1 MKFFNI
7 LVISALIFLCVST
20 LNAEI
25 YTWTDEKGV
34 KHYSDTPPENEEN
47 YEVHTES
54 KTYKYDE
61 EADKKR
67 TEADQ
72 KQIQNLIKED
82 NENDKIQQREKKLK
96 AQEAE
101 KNRPPT
107 QEEKIAA
114 EKDKLE
120 EKISFLEG
128 QPLEYFGNELNKHRY
143 VEHYRGRLKL
153 LRQNPNKYFSKPDIW
168 QGNVQIPD

>member
-7 LVISALIFLCVST
+7 LVISTLTFFCIST

-25 YTWTDEKGV
+25 YTWTDDEGV

-47 YEVHTES
+47 YKIHKVT
-54 KTYKYDE
+54 KTFKYDE

-72 KQIQNLIKED
+72 KKIRNLLNED
-82 NENDKIQQREKKLK
+82 DENDKKQRQEKRLK
-96 AQEAE
+96 AQKVE
-101 KNRPPT
+101 KDQPPT

-114 EKDKLE
+114 EKNKLE

-128 QPLEYFGNELNKHRY
+128 QPFEYFGNELNKHRY
-143 VEHYRGRLKL
+143 VEHYRSRLKL
-153 LRQNPNKYFSKPDIW
+153 LQQNPNKYFKMPDTW
-168 QGNVQIPD
+168 QGNIKIPD

>member
-7 LVISALIFLCVST
+7 LVISALTIFCISA

-25 YTWTDEKGV
+25 YTWTDENGV

-47 YEVHTES
+47 YEVHTIS

-61 EADKKR
+61 EADIKR

-72 KQIQNLIKED
+72 NQIRNILKED
-82 NENDKIQQREKKLK
+82 EENDKKQRQEKRLK
-96 AQEAE
+96 AREAE
-101 KNRPPT
+101 KNRPPS

-120 EKISFLEG
+120 KKISFLDA
-128 QPLEYFGNELNKHRY
+128 QSFEYFGNELNKHRY
-143 VEHYRGRLKL
+143 VEHYRSRLKML
-153 LRQNPNKYFSKPDIW
+153 EQNPKKYFSKPDTW
-168 QGNVQIPD
+168 QGNIKIPD

>member
-7 LVISALIFLCVST
+7 LIIFALTFWCVSALNS
-20 LNAEI
+20 EI
-25 YTWTDEKGV
+25 YTWTDEEGV

-47 YEVHTES
+47 YEVDTES
-54 KTYKYDE
+54 KTYTYDE
-61 EADKKR
+61 EADRKR

-72 KQIQNLIKED
+72 KKIRNLLKED
-82 NENDKIQQREKKLK
+82 DENDKKQRQEKKLK

-101 KNRPPT
+101 RNRLPT
-107 QEEKIAA
+107 QEEKIAT

-128 QPLEYFGNELNKHRY
+128 QPFEYFGNELNKHRY
-143 VEHYRGRLKL
+143 VEHYRSRLKML
-153 LRQNPNKYFSKPDIW
+153 EQNPNKYFSKPDIW
-168 QGNVQIPD
+168 QGNVPIPD